1 MDKDLKKTFKD
12 LGFVST
18 VGMTMAFSIAL
29 GALFGF
35 YMDKWFGTRP
45 WLFFLFLGFGIAA
58 AFRNLYILYKKAKD
72 L

>member
-35 YMDKWFGTRP
+35 YLDKWLGTKP
-45 WLFFLFLGFGIAA
+45 WLFFVFLGFGIAA